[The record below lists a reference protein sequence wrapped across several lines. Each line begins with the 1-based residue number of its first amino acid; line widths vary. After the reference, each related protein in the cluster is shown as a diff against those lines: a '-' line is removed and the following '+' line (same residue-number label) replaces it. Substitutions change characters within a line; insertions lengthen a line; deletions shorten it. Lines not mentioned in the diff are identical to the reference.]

1 MFPANGL
8 SKARVLTGVAL
19 VTLLAQPL
27 DAEPLV
33 PQPRDR
39 STAETI
45 QFQAVEEE
53 HMSDTA
59 ITGALASPIA
69 DAGMEEDLQLVEPV
83 WFSEAFMRARDMEP
97 EDLMR
102 RREYLL
108 NTDSIRGSGPAQVQP
123 RAFRNRVYDPS
134 SSVSTEHRPRQ

>member
-83 WFSEAFMRARDMEP
+83 WFSGAFMRARDMEP